1 MARYT
6 TSMQT
11 EEVVLG
17 GGCFWC
23 TEAVF
28 RTLKGIVSVS
38 PGYAGPHTNH
48 VGVGAGGPTYEQ
60 VSTGKTPYI
69 EVIKIEYDP
78 DQLSFEEILHVF
90 FTTHDPTT
98 PERQGNDVGEQYS
111 SAIFYTTEQQKQKS
125 MHYISAIGKSFEKPI
140 VTKVLSLDTF
150 YPAEDYHKNY
160 FEKNKSTGYC
170 QLVIAPKVEKVE
182 EKFKHLLKGAL

>member
-1 MARYT
+1 
-6 TSMQT
+6 
-11 EEVVLG
+11 
-17 GGCFWC
+17 
-23 TEAVF
+23 
-28 RTLKGIVSVS
+28 
-38 PGYAGPHTNH
+38 
-48 VGVGAGGPTYEQ
+48 
-60 VSTGKTPYI
+60 
-69 EVIKIEYDP
+69 
-78 DQLSFEEILHVF
+78 
-90 FTTHDPTT
+90 
-98 PERQGNDVGEQYS
+98 
-111 SAIFYTTEQQKQKS
+111 